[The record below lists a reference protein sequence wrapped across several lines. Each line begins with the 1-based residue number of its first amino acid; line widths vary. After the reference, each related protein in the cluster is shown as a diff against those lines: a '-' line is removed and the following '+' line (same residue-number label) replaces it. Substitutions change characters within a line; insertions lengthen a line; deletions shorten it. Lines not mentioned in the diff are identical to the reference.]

1 MFRQLWK
8 QLALL
13 LILTSI
19 LTLGLMV
26 WMNHMLL
33 GRDFARFQR
42 QSELARANQVREVL
56 LALYG
61 QDGDFRGLQ
70 EQVPYFCMM
79 LGVCVKVTD
88 TAGRSMASYCLPGM
102 ANSGSIAQDG
112 ADVIL
117 PLDWEGRSL
126 GRVEVMT
133 HGRGD
138 VWTSQNEL
146 LRKTLSL
153 SILVTAALSVLVMV
167 GGSLLLSPWLVRPVK
182 ELTLAAEAVGR
193 GDLDRRVTQ
202 WNSDELGRLA
212 QAFNRM
218 SDWIRGQEG
227 LRKKLVSDVAH
238 ELRTPLAN
246 LSATMEALQ
255 DGMAR
260 PSPEL
265 YQSLGQ
271 EVTRL
276 TTLVDDLQELAQ
288 VDGGLLKM
296 RHDPVDV
303 AGLTRRVAEKMR
315 PLAARDRVELVV
327 QDQARGAMIEGDAD
341 LLERALSNL
350 VDNALTYAGSGGKVT
365 LTCRRVGDFL
375 ELEVADTGPG
385 IPAEHLGH
393 IFERF
398 YRADPSRSRKTGGT
412 GLGLAIVKEVVEAHA
427 GKVEARNLPQAGAA
441 LRMLLPWS
449 AAGEGIGRS

>member
-13 LILTSI
+13 LIITSI

-61 QDGDFRGLQ
+61 QDGDFHNLQ
-70 EQVPYFCMM
+70 QQVPYFCMM

-88 TAGRSMASYCLPGM
+88 ASGGSMASYCLPGM
-102 ANSGSIAQDG
+102 GTSGSPPQGG
-112 ADVIL
+112 ADVVL
-117 PLDWEGRSL
+117 PLDLEGRTL
-126 GRVEVMT
+126 GKVEVMT
-133 HGRGD
+133 HGKGD

-153 SILVTAALSVLVMV
+153 SILVTAALAVLVMV

-255 DGMAR
+255 DRMAT
-260 PSPEL
+260 PSPQL
-265 YQSLGQ
+265 YRSLGQ
-271 EVTRL
+271 EVARL

-296 RHDPVDV
+296 RRDQVEA
-303 AGLTRRVAEKMR
+303 AGLARRVAEKLQ

-327 QDQARGAMIEGDAD
+327 KDQAGGARLEGDAE

-350 VDNALTYAGSGGKVT
+350 VDNALTYAGPGGKVT
-365 LTCRRVGDFL
+365 VTCRRVGDFL

-385 IPAEHLGH
+385 IPEEHLEH
-393 IFERF
+393 IFQRF

-427 GKVEARNLPQAGAA
+427 GKVDARNLPRAGAA
-441 LRMLLPWS
+441 FRIQLPLS
-449 AAGEGIGRS
+449 AGGSEIGPA